1 MGQGDLG
8 APDSVPTVLCSYCSA
23 VVPDDDIPLILWT
36 DKGYSARFCKQCR
49 KTWWGFRE
57 FDEEFDA

>member
-8 APDSVPTVLCSYCSA
+8 AAGQRADRAVLLLLRL
-23 VVPDDDIPLILWT
+23 VPDDDVPLILWT
-36 DKGYSARFCKQCR
+36 DKGYAARFCKQCR
-49 KTWWGFRE
+49 KTWWGFQE